1 MSKRLFYIL
10 VTVLLIIIGF
20 SCFMIF
26 SEVSKS
32 EQEKEDFENLSEIV
46 AKPIEPEPEQKE
58 PKEEEAIHTRNLLP
72 LYEQNSDLIGWVCIP
87 GTNVDYPV
95 VHTPYEPQKYL
106 RMNFEGEYAM
116 SGVPFLEGTRE
127 LSDGHIIIYGHNMK
141 NKTMFSD
148 LTKYTDKVYFDEH
161 GTFEFETLDG
171 LKVYNI
177 FAVAMLKSNDA
188 WYYFNYSESEE
199 IFADAVEYIKE
210 KSLYETGTETPFGKQ
225 ILTLSTCYGDSDD
238 DRIIVVGIEQ

>member
-46 AKPIEPEPEQKE
+46 AKPVEPEPEQQE
-58 PKEEEAIHTRNLLP
+58 PEEEEAIHTRNLLP

-148 LTKYTDKVYFDEH
+148 ITKYTDKVYFDEH

-238 DRIIVVGIEQ
+238 DRIIVVGIEK

>member
-1 MSKRLFYIL
+1 
-10 VTVLLIIIGF
+10 
-20 SCFMIF
+20 MIF
-26 SEVSKS
+26 TEVSKS

-46 AKPIEPEPEQKE
+46 MNPIESEAEQTE
-58 PKEEEAIHTRNLLP
+58 NEEDIHKRNLLP
-72 LYEQNSDLIGWVCIP
+72 LYEQNPDFIGWICVP
-87 GTNVDYPV
+87 GTNIDYPV
-95 VHTPYEPQKYL
+95 VHTPYDPQKYL

-148 LTKYTDKVYFDEH
+148 LTKYTEKSYFDEH

-171 LKVYNI
+171 LKEYKI

-188 WYYFNYSESEE
+188 WYYFNYSENEKLFLE
-199 IFADAVEYIKE
+199 ATEYIKE
-210 KSLYETGTETPFGKQ
+210 KSLYKTGVETPFGKQ

-238 DRIIVVGIEQ
+238 DRIIVIGIEQ